1 MCGRVFTKATVDE
14 LLSAFSFAREGA
26 EAVLGNME
34 PRFNG
39 APGQEFPIIIQEPD
53 MPGAKFMRAWWG
65 LIPSWVKEAK
75 PKIKPINAKCEGIS
89 TNAMFKSAYRSRRAL
104 MPIDGFFEWKATK
117 GENVKQAYAI
127 AMKDG
132 SPFAVA

>member
-1 MCGRVFTKATVDE
+1 MIAFRE
-14 LLSAFSFAREGA
+14 SARHFKVIVTRPTYRWARRQGT
-26 EAVLGNME
+26 G
-34 PRFNG
+34 
-39 APGQEFPIIIQEPD
+39 
-53 MPGAKFMRAWWG
+53 
-65 LIPSWVKEAK
+65 
-75 PKIKPINAKCEGIS
+75 CEGIS

-117 GENVKQAYAI
+117 GEAVKQPYAI